1 MSIVLG
7 NFVQTTTREQFFTAS
22 IDNIFTGNNLLGR
35 FMRNSRPWTG
45 GRQLKKTT
53 YLTKSTTGGS
63 YSGFDTFEITQEDTR
78 QILYTDPVQYYWSLT
93 LSGIQKAVNKGAEA
107 FIDIIAQEFEEKTK
121 AIKDV
126 MGDDLYGDGTGNNS
140 KALNGLVYHIDDSTS
155 ITTYQG
161 LSRSTYATLKSTR
174 NAQGGA
180 LAFSDLASDY
190 DACQVGSDNPTLGVT
205 TPAVWTIIEALIS
218 LTHNMEINKSYPT
231 GSPTGVTPGA
241 GISGQVGLNAIYFR
255 GVPIISDE
263 KCPAG
268 NFFFLNENHL
278 WMYRL
283 DPDPM
288 FAKGGSKNGFGWT
301 GWKTSANQDVI
312 SGQLLWYGQLFGDSP
327 RTMSRRTAITS

>member
-7 NFVQTTTREQFFTAS
+7 NFVQTTTREKFFNTAV
-22 IDNIFTGNNLLGR
+22 DNIFTGNNLLGM

-63 YSGFDTFEITQEDTR
+63 YSGFDAFDVTQEDTR
-78 QILYTDPVQYYWSLT
+78 QIMFTDPVQYYWSLE

-107 FIDIIAQEFEEKTK
+107 FIDLIAQEFEEKTK

-126 MGDDLYGDGTGNNS
+126 MGDDLYGDGTGNNN
-140 KALNGLVYHIDDSTS
+140 KAMNGLIYHIDDSTYV
-155 ITTYQG
+155 TTYQG
-161 LSRSTYATLKSTR
+161 LSRSTYPTLKATLSE
-174 NAQGGA
+174 QSGA
-180 LAFSDLASDY
+180 LAFSDIAADY

-205 TPAVWTIIEALIS
+205 TPAVWTIMEALIS

-231 GSPTGVTPGA
+231 GSPTGLKAGA
-241 GISGQVGLNAIYFR
+241 GISGSVGLNSIYFR

-263 KCPAG
+263 KCISG
-268 NFFFLNENHL
+268 NFFFLNMNHL
-278 WMYRL
+278 WMYNL
-283 DPDPM
+283 AQDPL
-288 FAKGGSKNGFGWT
+288 FVSGTRNGFGWT
-301 GWKTSANQDVI
+301 GWKKGINQDVI
-312 SGQLLWYGQLFGDSP
+312 VGQLLWYGQLFGDSP